1 MFRLTLVL
9 FLFIGATFA
18 GAGVV
23 AALTMG
29 LYEGRTIAIV
39 AALGGV
45 IALPVSW
52 LVARRLQNG

>member
-1 MFRLTLVL
+1 MLRLTLVL
-9 FLFIGATFA
+9 FLFIGSTLA

-29 LYEGRTIAIV
+29 LYDARPIVIV
-39 AALGGV
+39 AALGAL

-52 LVARRLQNG
+52 LVARHLENG